1 MRVIYGGEN
10 NVKLSGEYVFDGPRE
25 AVWNLLRD
33 PDVLATALPGIQSL
47 TKINDNEY
55 EGKINLR
62 VGPVAGVFAGKLVIS
77 NEQPPESYTLMVEG
91 RGSSGFGKGS
101 GDCQLVDQGN
111 GTTLLKYQGDLQVGG
126 TIANV
131 GQRLIES
138 VAHSMTKQAF
148 EALNRALQTRLSA
161 EAEGHAVEYS
171 APTEAQFAA
180 AVARD
185 MAGQVLSSRRTKL
198 AATLLLVVAVGVGG
212 WVVNRRR

>member
-1 MRVIYGGEN
+1 
-10 NVKLSGEYVFDGPRE
+10 VKLSGEYVFDGPRE
-25 AVWNLLRD
+25 AVWELLRD
-33 PDVLATALPGIQSL
+33 PDVLATALPGTQAL
-47 TKINDNEY
+47 TKISENEY

-62 VGPVAGVFAGKLVIS
+62 IGPVAGIFAGKLVIS
-77 NEQPPESYTLMVEG
+77 NEQPPESYTLTVEG

-111 GTTLLKYQGDLQVGG
+111 GTTLLRYQGDLQVGG

-138 VAHSMTKQAF
+138 VANSMTKQAF
-148 EALNRALQTRLSA
+148 EALNRALQARLAA
-161 EAEGHAVEYS
+161 EAEGIAVEYV

-185 MAGQVLSSRRTKL
+185 MAGQVLASRQTRI
-198 AATLLLVVAVGVGG
+198 AAALLLVVAVLVGF
-212 WVVNRRR
+212 WVVTRRR

>member
-1 MRVIYGGEN
+1 M
-10 NVKLSGEYVFDGPRE
+10 KLSGEYVFDGPRE
-25 AVWNLLRD
+25 AVWELLRD
-33 PDVLATALPGIQSL
+33 PDVLATALPGTQAL
-47 TKINDNEY
+47 TKISENEY

-62 VGPVAGVFAGKLVIS
+62 IGPVAGIFAGKLVIS
-77 NEQPPESYTLMVEG
+77 NEQPPESYTLTVEG

-111 GTTLLKYQGDLQVGG
+111 GTTLLRYQGDLQVGG

-138 VAHSMTKQAF
+138 VANSMTKQAF
-148 EALNRALQTRLSA
+148 EALNRALQARLAA
-161 EAEGHAVEYS
+161 EAEGIAVEYV

-185 MAGQVLSSRRTKL
+185 MAGQVLASRQTRI
-198 AATLLLVVAVGVGG
+198 AAALLLVVAVLVGF
-212 WVVNRRR
+212 WVVTRRR